1 MRTHINIFS
10 PPCAGIFM
18 EIEMNSMNAAQRLL
32 AYIGADPIAL
42 LMPRSGR
49 SPSNTKKGPGR
60 KHLGRKKAED

>member
-1 MRTHINIFS
+1 
-10 PPCAGIFM
+10 M

-32 AYIGADPIAL
+32 AYIGADPIAI
-42 LMPRSGR
+42 LMPRHGR